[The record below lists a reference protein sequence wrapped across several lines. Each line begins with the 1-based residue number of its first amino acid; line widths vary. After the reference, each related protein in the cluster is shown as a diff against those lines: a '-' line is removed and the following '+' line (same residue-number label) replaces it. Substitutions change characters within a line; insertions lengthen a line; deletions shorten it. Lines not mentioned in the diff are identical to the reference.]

1 MGTKYY
7 SEIPGYA
14 TAHAPF
20 SHAVVANGFVFV
32 SGQAAVRPG
41 GDGPLDLVGSTT
53 ADQTR
58 QALKNVDL
66 VLRSVGSSIEQVVKV
81 TVLLSRPDEYKEMNA
96 VYAEFFP
103 TNKPARSIAQLGANV
118 PGVLVSVEAIAT
130 IEELA

>member
-1 MGTKYY
+1 M
-7 SEIPGYA
+7 
-14 TAHAPF
+14 
-20 SHAVVANGFVFV
+20 
-32 SGQAAVRPG
+32 
-41 GDGPLDLVGSTT
+41 DLVGSTT
-53 ADQTR
+53 VEQTR

-66 VLRSVGSSIEQVVKV
+66 VLRSVGSSIERVVKV

-130 IEELA
+130 LEEPA